1 MIQINIIMKVT
12 MATHQLVVIMTTHQ
26 LVVIMTTHQLVV
38 TMGNTHLSSQLLYL
52 KEWPVWPMSMV
63 VP

>member
-12 MATHQLVVIMTTHQ
+12 MATHQLVVVMTTHQ

-38 TMGNTHLSSQLLYL
+38 TMSNTHLSSQLLYL
-52 KEWPVWPMSMV
+52 KE
-63 VP
+63 